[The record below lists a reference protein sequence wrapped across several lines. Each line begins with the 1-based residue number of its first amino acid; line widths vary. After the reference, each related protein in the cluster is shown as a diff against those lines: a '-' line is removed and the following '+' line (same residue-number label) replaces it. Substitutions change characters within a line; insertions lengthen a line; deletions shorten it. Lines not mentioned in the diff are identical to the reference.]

1 MGTQQ
6 VSGLNW
12 DSDDKFTSAYYGN
25 LGDGSNGWYVYLRAL
40 NDGIVP
46 LGKSTDASTPTG
58 NGNVIQLLKAIRE
71 IAKREDDTHATLDYG
86 FPAWGVVNEAIAS
99 GRANG
104 DYGPIALGQGGEQ
117 FQTPAPPQTATT
129 AAAVALTSAA
139 STAAAASLVI
149 KSSAGTLYKLTVLN
163 TNASAQYILLHNTT
177 SLPADG
183 QVPAIALKVPA
194 GDSKD
199 FLWPTF
205 GRRFTTGITVVNSST
220 FATKTIGAAD
230 CFFSAEYK

>member
-6 VSGLNW
+6 LSGLNW
-12 DSDDKFTSAYYGN
+12 DADTKYTAAYYGN
-25 LGDGSNGWYVYLRAL
+25 LGEGTNGWYMYVRAL

-46 LGKSTDASTPTG
+46 LGKAADASTPTG

-71 IAKREDDTHATLDYG
+71 IAKREDDTHASLDYG
-86 FPAWGVVNEAIAS
+86 FPAWGVVNEGIVS

-117 FQTPAPPQTATT
+117 MQTPVPPQTATT
-129 AAAVALTSAA
+129 AAAVALSSAS

-149 KSSAGTLYKLTVLN
+149 KASAGTLYKLTVLN
-163 TNASAQYILLHNTT
+163 TNAAAQYILLHNTT

-194 GDSKD
+194 LDSRD
-199 FLWPTF
+199 FYWPQF